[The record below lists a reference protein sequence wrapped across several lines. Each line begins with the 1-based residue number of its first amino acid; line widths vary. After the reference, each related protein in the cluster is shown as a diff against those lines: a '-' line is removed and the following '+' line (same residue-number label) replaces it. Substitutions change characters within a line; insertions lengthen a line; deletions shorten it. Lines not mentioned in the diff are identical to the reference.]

1 MTARDIVIERRYRA
15 SVQDLWALW
24 TTQEGFESWWG
35 PVGFRADVRRIEAR
49 PDGVLHYAMVAD
61 SDEMIAAMQAA
72 GESGVTECRGHF
84 AEFRPCERLVLVQVI
99 DFLPGVDPYD
109 SRIAVDFIPE
119 GDMVRMLVSLSPM
132 HDAATSRMQEGGFLN
147 QLTKLKERFG
157 DLE

>member
-1 MTARDIVIERRYRA
+1 
-15 SVQDLWALW
+15 
-24 TTQEGFESWWG
+24 
-35 PVGFRADVRRIEAR
+35 
-49 PDGVLHYAMVAD
+49 MVAD

-99 DFLPGVDPYD
+99 DFLPGVGPYD